1 MAPTMAPAPTVPP
14 TNTKTPVANKPA
26 KHVSSKAKNPMP
38 NTPPVPSRLGPPR
51 PTVATRNTSMTRPAT
66 KTNGHVFLVQLGRH
80 VSVTLLGR
88 MSCPNL
94 DGQDATTTMLP
105 LNVVHFPR
113 RVWVVKTP
121 PWWASTWRKRLIWPT
136 ATMATALQNATPRT
150 SMPRSC
156 VANART
162 TTATTVFLVV
172 VTVVLR

>member
-1 MAPTMAPAPTVPP
+1 MPLAPIAHP
-14 TNTKTPVANKPA
+14 TNTKTPGGNKPA
-26 KHVSSKAKNPMP
+26 KHVPSKAKNPMP

-66 KTNGHVFLVQLGRH
+66 KTNGHVFHVQLERH
-80 VSVTLLGR
+80 ALVTLLGR
-88 MSCPNL
+88 MFCLNL

-105 LNVVHFPR
+105 LNVVLFPR

-121 PWWASTWRKRLIWPT
+121 LWWASTWRKRLIWPT
-136 ATMATALQNATPRT
+136 ATTATALQVATPRT
-150 SMPRSC
+150 SMPHSC